1 MKWSKLAKFLEYK
14 KNKSVFSL
22 ISFQAIM
29 YFLNVDL
36 PLMVNFEAF
45 SVLVRFYAILLFVI
59 VFVVLIIKLW
69 YIPI

>member
-36 PLMVNFEAF
+36 PIMVNFEAF
-45 SVLVRFYAILLFVI
+45 SVSVIKKLNAKMQFYYLL
-59 VFVVLIIKLW
+59 
-69 YIPI
+69 